1 MSTSPALLLIRTA
14 STNENDH
21 KNSIKIVSW
30 IILALTVVVVI
41 ARQSIKALLL
51 RRAAVDDFL
60 ILISTAC
67 VIGLSIIATLLAS
80 QGLSDN
86 SLTIEQIHFLMK
98 GYYVSNFMYI
108 AAVCSAKLSVLVI
121 FYTIVEVQRWARR
134 IVIAVSVMILAWSI
148 ASLLAIAFQC
158 DIPRPWVME
167 RTRCFNTQIF
177 WVMYCIID
185 MSTEVAIVMISVN
198 LVAYIQVPLSQK
210 VAVITCFLP
219 RVLVLGAALIRLIWL
234 YPAAPY
240 NIPEYRLWIPIILSQ
255 AQLFLSIVTGSIPF
269 MVPFFKNLDVSLRTP
284 CLATKRDRLVNHS
297 LARSASSLWFRRSR
311 KSKALAL
318 WDPGAETSTQYK
330 LAPQASPCIPTPRP
344 LAPLSPSVIPSSPY
358 GKSSLRGLNI
368 YIPHRNL
375 QRQRSMDW
383 GIDAP
388 TVIYTSQEGTQSAR

>member
-80 QGLSDN
+80 QGLSDS

-121 FYTIVEVQRWARR
+121 LYTIVEVQRWARR
-134 IVIAVSVMILAWSI
+134 IVTAVSVFILAWSI

-177 WVMYCIID
+177 WVIR
-185 MSTEVAIVMISVN
+185 VANKQVKL
-198 LVAYIQVPLSQK
+198 LVK
-210 VAVITCFLP
+210 
-219 RVLVLGAALIRLIWL
+219 
-234 YPAAPY
+234 
-240 NIPEYRLWIPIILSQ
+240 
-255 AQLFLSIVTGSIPF
+255 TG
-269 MVPFFKNLDVSLRTP
+269 R
-284 CLATKRDRLVNHS
+284 
-297 LARSASSLWFRRSR
+297 
-311 KSKALAL
+311 
-318 WDPGAETSTQYK
+318 
-330 LAPQASPCIPTPRP
+330 
-344 LAPLSPSVIPSSPY
+344 
-358 GKSSLRGLNI
+358 
-368 YIPHRNL
+368 
-375 QRQRSMDW
+375 
-383 GIDAP
+383 
-388 TVIYTSQEGTQSAR
+388 